1 MSRLVIIDDSESTL
15 LFMKDLMQRNLPEC
29 EVWMFADPVAG
40 LKWCLQFD
48 VDLVVVDYIMPKIN
62 GLSFI
67 EAFHRDPA
75 RRDVPIVMVTTN
87 DVKDTRYMALQ
98 LGATDFLTKPIDEVE
113 FLTRV
118 RNLLA
123 LSRSHRALA
132 DRATWLAG
140 EVRKAT
146 QTLVEREREAVLVLS
161 RAAEHRDPET
171 GAHLVRMA
179 GYSRLIAAGLSLSP
193 DLVETIFAAAPMH
206 DVGKIGLPDTILLKP
221 DKLDADEYQA
231 MQRHTVYGWEIL
243 RGSTSPLLQMAADI
257 ALRHH
262 EKFDGSGYP
271 DGLGGED
278 IPLVGRITALADVLD
293 ALTSV
298 RPYKPAWHM
307 DSARAYIEGERGRH
321 FDPACVDSLF
331 AAWEAVAS
339 PAPDRP
345 PPAEAACS
353 HGRKM

>member
-40 LKWCLQFD
+40 LKWCLQFE
-48 VDLVVVDYIMPKIN
+48 VDLIVVDYIMPGIN
-62 GLSFI
+62 GLGFI
-67 EAFHRDPA
+67 EAFRRDPV

-98 LGATDFLTKPIDEVE
+98 LGATDFLAKPVDEVE

-123 LSRSHRALA
+123 LSHSHRALA
-132 DRATWLAG
+132 DRAAWLAG
-140 EVRKAT
+140 EVRTAT
-146 QTLVEREREAVLVLS
+146 EALVEREREAVLVLS

-179 GYSRLIAAGLSLSP
+179 GYARVIAAGLSLP
-193 DLVETIFAAAPMH
+193 REVVETIHAAAPMH
-206 DVGKIGLPDTILLKP
+206 DVGKIGIPDTILLKP
-221 DKLDADEYQA
+221 DKLDAAEIEA
-231 MQRHTVYGWEIL
+231 MRRHTVYGWEIL

-271 DGLGGED
+271 GGLAGSD
-278 IPLVGRITALADVLD
+278 IPLVGRITALADVFD
-293 ALTSV
+293 ALTSM
-298 RPYKPAWHM
+298 RPYKQAWRM
-307 DSARAYIEGERGRH
+307 DEARAYIESERGRH

-331 AAWEAVAS
+331 TAWDAVAA
-339 PAPDRP
+339 PAVPL
-345 PPAEAACS
+345 AAA
-353 HGRKM
+353 GWA